1 MNSKTKKAYE
11 QYLNDLSPAQ
21 GSEEWIIAGKIR
33 MAEMN
38 LQQYGSAIRK
48 FDPIAF
54 NVGYNEWK
62 L

>member
-1 MNSKTKKAYE
+1 MNKTKKSYE
-11 QYLNDLSPAQ
+11 EYLNDLSPAQ
-21 GSEEWIIAGKIR
+21 GSEKWIIGGKIR

-38 LQQYGSAIRK
+38 LQQYGKAVRK

-62 L
+62 R